1 MIRHGGLGITSVS
14 KSLLG
19 VIREMSEL
27 GHKGAKEVRQE
38 HIHGFKV
45 YHVKEPYLSI
55 GREKI
60 LYPLE
65 FRDVRKFYTSNIS
78 LRIRVKP
85 FIADRRGNNF
95 LEDIKGIANKYQ
107 KRYNFYIDFENPV
120 YEYNVD
126 RCITYMVDYM
136 KNVSQSN
143 QQNKYIVMP
152 IAGKLH
158 DYRYN
163 LIKAFGTYYKIP
175 THIIN
180 LDKVDEIL
188 RDCKRKNQ
196 RREKCPGFIAYM
208 LNNYVQLYA
217 KAGGIPWVVSDEDA
231 VMLQNTAVVGL
242 AVSKLGDTGYLVGV
256 SYSIAYVGKEVRSY
270 IYSEVFEET
279 ELDIESLKTTGL
291 YIPAR
296 VVENIFIHIKN
307 SLSAWGISKYVI
319 FQSTIIHPDE
329 IKGLTEVLK
338 DNVWILAHVKETGFT
353 KRVYDLDTNDY
364 GPYRGT
370 CLIDEDSLGG
380 NGPVKAL
387 LLSTGIIR
395 TKKYD
400 YELQKFIEEEKRT
413 YKPNTTPEPLELEI
427 LYSSQAETPVNK
439 MQMDTGIALYTCR
452 LALLLGKLDWEAY
465 TSWPKRPFVEKYAKR
480 IADILSSLYARGDE
494 KSISFAKDLMAIL
507 QREVRALR
515 YIM

>member
-1 MIRHGGLGITSVS
+1 MSM
-14 KSLLG
+14 SLLD
-19 VIREMSEL
+19 VIKEISEL

-55 GREKI
+55 GRDKI

-65 FRDVRKFYTSNIS
+65 FRGVRKFYTSNIP
-78 LRIRVKP
+78 LQIRVKP

-95 LEDIKGIANKYQ
+95 LEGIKGIANKYRR
-107 KRYNFYIDFENPV
+107 RYNFYIDFEIPV

-126 RCITYMVDYM
+126 RCIAYMVDYM
-136 KNVSQSN
+136 KNASQNN
-143 QQNKYIVMP
+143 QQNRYIVML
-152 IAGKLH
+152 IARKLH
-158 DYRYN
+158 DYRRHKPQEDNSLYN
-163 LIKAFGTYYKIP
+163 QIKAYGTYYKIP

-180 LDKVDEIL
+180 LDKVDEIIQ
-188 RDCKRKNQ
+188 DCMERNKRKE
-196 RREKCPGFIAYM
+196 RCPGFIAYM

-231 VMLQNTAVVGL
+231 IMLQNTAVVGL
-242 AVSKLGDTGYLVGV
+242 AVSKLGNTGYLAGV
-256 SYSIAYVGKEVRSY
+256 SYSIAYVGKEIRSY
-270 IYSEVFEET
+270 IYSEVFEES

-296 VVENIFIHIKN
+296 VVKNIFTHIKN
-307 SLSAWGISKYVI
+307 SLSAWNINKYVI
-319 FQSTIIHPDE
+319 FQTTIIHPDE
-329 IKGLTEVLK
+329 TKGLTEVLK
-338 DNVWILAHVKETGFT
+338 DNIWILAHVKETGFT
-353 KRVYDLDTNDY
+353 KRIYDLDTDDY

-380 NGPVKAL
+380 NEPVKAL
-387 LLSTGIIR
+387 LLSTGIIK
-395 TKKYD
+395 TKKFN
-400 YELQKFIEEEKRT
+400 YELHKFVEEEKRI
-413 YKPNTTPEPLELEI
+413 YKQNTTPMPLELEI
-427 LYSSQAETPVNK
+427 LYNTQTETLVDKP
-439 MQMDTGIALYTCR
+439 QIDTDIALYTCR

-480 IADILSSLYARGDE
+480 IADILSLLYGRGDE
-494 KSISFAKDLMAIL
+494 KSINFAKDLIAVL
-507 QREVRALR
+507 QREPRALR